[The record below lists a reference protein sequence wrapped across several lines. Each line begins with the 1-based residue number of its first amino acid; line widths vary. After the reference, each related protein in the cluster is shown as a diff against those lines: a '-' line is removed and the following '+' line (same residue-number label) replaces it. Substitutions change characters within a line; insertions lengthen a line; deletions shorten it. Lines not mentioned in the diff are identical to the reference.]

1 MVMVEGVDNF
11 EVGGQTFALEIA
23 AVSEVDD
30 GVSSAAGVISYDLE
44 SIEERG
50 TVRLGSLVSSL

>member
-1 MVMVEGVDNF
+1 
-11 EVGGQTFALEIA
+11 LEIA